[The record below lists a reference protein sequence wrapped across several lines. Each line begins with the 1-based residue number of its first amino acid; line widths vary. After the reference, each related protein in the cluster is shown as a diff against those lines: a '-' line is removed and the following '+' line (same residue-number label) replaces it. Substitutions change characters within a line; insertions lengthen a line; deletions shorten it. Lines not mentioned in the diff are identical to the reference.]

1 MPLSDKEKRILAI
14 MERWVSS
21 EITSEQADRELK
33 QAGVKLPKESINKR
47 GIK

>member
-1 MPLSDKEKRILAI
+1 MALSDKDKRILAI
-14 MERWVSS
+14 MERWINS

-33 QAGVKLPKESINKR
+33 QAGVKLPKESVNKR